1 MGKIKTIFKDDLGA
15 VNRCLRSYSSVYMV
29 YDSNVAALTGEIS
42 KHVRASLP
50 ITVSERMK
58 TVEEAVKIDRWLL
71 EQNADRK
78 ALVLAVG
85 GGVTID
91 LAGFAAS
98 IYKKG
103 IAWACVPTSL
113 LAQVNAAVT
122 GRTGVNLGAEKD
134 ILGSLQKPDFAFIC
148 PKALETLPSRD
159 YKAGVAELLK
169 TFIISDDAAYEMTLN
184 ALHSNYQD
192 TLAELV
198 TTAAE
203 FNAKMAGHGSEEKSV
218 LNLGGIFCDAI
229 ESFQLSNA
237 VAEPLSHGEALAVG
251 LVMTARLSESRGYA
265 REGLGDKIAR
275 DLEAIGL
282 PTVPPCAEEDI
293 QDIISRRKKTEGG
306 RLNVVLIEKIG
317 KVKLTRI

>member
-134 ILGSLQKPDFAFIC
+134 ILGSLQKPTSHSSAQR
-148 PKALETLPSRD
+148 PWRPSLR
-159 YKAGVAELLK
+159 G
-169 TFIISDDAAYEMTLN
+169 
-184 ALHSNYQD
+184 
-192 TLAELV
+192 
-198 TTAAE
+198 TTKPAWP
-203 FNAKMAGHGSEEKSV
+203 N
-218 LNLGGIFCDAI
+218 C
-229 ESFQLSNA
+229 
-237 VAEPLSHGEALAVG
+237 
-251 LVMTARLSESRGYA
+251 SRPSSSA
-265 REGLGDKIAR
+265 TMP
-275 DLEAIGL
+275 
-282 PTVPPCAEEDI
+282 PT
-293 QDIISRRKKTEGG
+293 R
-306 RLNVVLIEKIG
+306 
-317 KVKLTRI
+317 